1 MNKRMIILIV
11 ITAIV
16 FLVGIISGIYLSNIT
31 VSSPSAEIRSEGRII
46 ATLPLD
52 TPDEMLITTE
62 SGYNKIIISNGEI
75 FVSEADCP
83 DNVCV
88 KTGAI
93 SDGGVPIICLPHRLE
108 IRIISAP
115 NALDG
120 QVK

>member
-1 MNKRMIILIV
+1 MIFLIS
-11 ITAIV
+11 
-16 FLVGIISGIYLSNIT
+16 IIIWIYFGNVRIF
-31 VSSPSAEIRSEGRII
+31 SPSAEIRSEGRII

-83 DNVCV
+83 DKVCV

-108 IRIISAP
+108 IRIISDP
-115 NALDG
+115 DALDG

>member
-11 ITAIV
+11 ITSMI
-16 FLVGIISGIYLSNIT
+16 FLVGIIIWIYFRNIRI
-31 VSSPSAEIRSEGRII
+31 SSPIAEIRSEGRII

-52 TPDEMLITTE
+52 TPDDMLISTE
-62 SGYNKIIISNGEI
+62 SGYNRII
-75 FVSEADCP
+75 VSDGAVAVTEADCP

-108 IRIISAP
+108 IRIISDP
-115 NALDG
+115 DALDG
-120 QVK
+120 QLK